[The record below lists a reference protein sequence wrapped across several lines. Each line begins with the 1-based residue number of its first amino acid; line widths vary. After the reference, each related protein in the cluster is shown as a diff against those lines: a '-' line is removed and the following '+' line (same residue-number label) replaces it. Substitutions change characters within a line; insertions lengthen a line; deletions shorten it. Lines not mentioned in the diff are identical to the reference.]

1 MLSTK
6 FNTLIDRLS
15 QKIRLSANQVPGF
28 IIGLSGTDSLAT
40 FILLYNAMKQHNMQ
54 HRLYGIHYVN
64 NLRKKP
70 TWFERDIIPWMRDEF
85 PETRIEVHTPLGG
98 NQDQQRWADLHFRAL
113 NKIEVN
119 GYGDLRFTS
128 LDAGENYWVSGCMNA
143 TEKALGN
150 YSILSNSVSMQP
162 IQTIYKSEILDIC
175 KEHNVPDIAIE
186 MSQIPDCLCGRDE
199 LAAAN
204 VRLIDDIITFK
215 LDPAAH
221 DPAILAEVYAWV
233 QETKRQN
240 DFKNRT
246 PFNV

>member
-1 MLSTK
+1 MSTK
-6 FNTLIDRLS
+6 FDKLIDRLS
-15 QKIRLSANQVPGF
+15 QKIRLSANAVPGF

-40 FILLYNAMKQHNMQ
+40 FILLYHAMKQHDLQ
-54 HRLYGIHYVN
+54 HRLYGIHYVSGM
-64 NLRKKP
+64 RKKP
-70 TWFERDIIPWMRDEF
+70 SWFESGIIPWLKETF
-85 PETRIEVHTPLGG
+85 PETQVAVEIPQGG
-98 NQDQQRWADLHFRAL
+98 NQDQQRWADLHLRAL
-113 NKIEVN
+113 NTITYDGN
-119 GYGDLRFTS
+119 GGARAIRSRDP
-128 LDAGENYWVSGCMNA
+128 GENYWVSGCMNA

-150 YSILSNSVSMQP
+150 YSILSNSVSIQP
-162 IQTIYKSEILDIC
+162 IQTVYKSEILDIC
-175 KEHNVPDIAIE
+175 KDYGVPDIAIE

-215 LDPAAH
+215 LNPSEH
-221 DPAILAEVYAWV
+221 DPALLAEVYAWV